1 MEKSTDLLLE
11 EVRQLYDQLEI
22 STPSNEPLEK
32 VVQNYW
38 ETMERLSEEL
48 IISSS
53 LFMSR

>member
-1 MEKSTDLLLE
+1 MEKSTELFLK

-22 STPSNEPLEK
+22 STLSNESLEK

-38 ETMERLSEEL
+38 ETMERLNEEI

-53 LFMSR
+53 LFINR